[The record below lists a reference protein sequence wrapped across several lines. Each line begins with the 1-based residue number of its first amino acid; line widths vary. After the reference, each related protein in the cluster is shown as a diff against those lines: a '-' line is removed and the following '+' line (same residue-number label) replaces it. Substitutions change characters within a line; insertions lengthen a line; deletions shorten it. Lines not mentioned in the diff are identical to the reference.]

1 MSTIHDV
8 ARKAKVSIASVSL
21 VMNDPETPRVG
32 ATKRTII
39 QQVAQELGYA
49 PSGIA
54 KALNKG
60 ETKILGL
67 VVPLRDPI
75 FFNSFIAQVLSGIQA
90 AIVTR
95 GYHLMIYSHQTNTG
109 QITANELRQSRFADG
124 LIVLN
129 TRMCT
134 KADQENTIAALHLAH
149 IPL

>member
-54 KALNKG
+54 
-60 ETKILGL
+60 
-67 VVPLRDPI
+67 
-75 FFNSFIAQVLSGIQA
+75 
-90 AIVTR
+90 
-95 GYHLMIYSHQTNTG
+95 
-109 QITANELRQSRFADG
+109 
-124 LIVLN
+124 
-129 TRMCT
+129 
-134 KADQENTIAALHLAH
+134 
-149 IPL
+149 